1 MKLTQGADYGMA
13 AVIYLS
19 QRSEDRHYSLN
30 EISRATEIP
39 EEFLRKIFQT
49 LVKAGIINS
58 FKGRGGG
65 VSLARSPQDITVA
78 QVINPLGEEMGLVR
92 CLREKEICPRSSEC
106 PASNFWQKIQKDF
119 LEILNRTTIEE
130 LSVPGSIWKKPKSR
144 TSPLP

>member
-13 AVIYLS
+13 AVLYLS
-19 QRSEDRHYSLN
+19 QKSEDHRYSMN

-49 LVKAGIINS
+49 LVKCGIINS

-78 QVINPLGEEMGLVR
+78 EIIKPLEEEMGLVR
-92 CLREKEICPRSSEC
+92 CLREKKDCPRSSEC
-106 PASNFWQKIQKDF
+106 MASNFWRKAQQNF
-119 LEILNRTTIEE
+119 LEILDKTTIKDLIEGEE
-130 LSVPGSIWKKPKSR
+130 LS
-144 TSPLP
+144 